1 MNLLGLPPW
10 MFATGLAGLAGT
22 LLVLHMLRVRLRR
35 QRVDSLLFFRQ
46 VGAVHRPR
54 VLLGLP
60 ARLWSYLL
68 GLALLAAAFTT
79 FADPVD
85 ASDGPSRVVLVD
97 ASRGVDPTL
106 RDQLSDAALA
116 VAELDGLGPRGRV
129 VAFGAAPR
137 TVWNPTEPEE
147 RLGERLRELETGG
160 APDAFW
166 SGLRAAASGLRDGD
180 EIVVLGGP
188 SALPTSIDDIP
199 VRRAGFDGA
208 ATASLVHADVRHAG
222 EGRMILVEA
231 SSGGVEAEVLA
242 REGTEIL
249 ARTTIR
255 TDPGATTRTALGP
268 IDDDAHP
275 DLVLQLATNGSVAAS
290 VPFPLARSP
299 IVRVHVSAE
308 IDACVGAAID
318 AAPRL
323 ERAASPEDADVVVTA
338 STPAAGQPTK
348 PTLAFVE
355 GLAEVERSPRSTT
368 SNPLPMSLRD
378 RKRAG
383 TALPAGDGEV
393 WVEDSTTGEALVR
406 RGARGIEAVHWL
418 LDDPSHRD
426 VPTLICGSLLA
437 LAPHDAGP
445 SWRFALPPA
454 GNDVELALVTVPDP
468 FPWALALLALALAAL
483 LVDSWLHHRGR
494 VA

>member
-10 MFATGLAGLAGT
+10 TFAAGLAGLAGT

-60 ARLWSYLL
+60 ARWWSYLL

-85 ASDGPSRVVLVD
+85 AADGPSRVVLVD
-97 ASRGVDPTL
+97 ASLGVDPAL
-106 RDQLSDAALA
+106 RERLGDAALA
-116 VAELDGLGPRGRV
+116 IAGQDGLGTRGRI
-129 VAFGAAPR
+129 VAFGEAPR
-137 TVWNPTEPEE
+137 TVWTPTEPAE
-147 RLGERLRELETGG
+147 RLGERLRELQAGG

-166 SGLRAAASGLRDGD
+166 SGLRTASAGLRAGD

-188 SALPTSIDDIP
+188 TMLPTSVDDIP
-199 VRRAGFDGA
+199 VRRGGFEGTA
-208 ATASLVHADVRHAG
+208 SASLVRADARHTAA
-222 EGRMILVEA
+222 GRMILVEA
-231 SSGGVEAEVLA
+231 SSGGIDAEVLA
-242 REGTEIL
+242 RDGTEIL

-255 TDPGATTRTALGP
+255 TALGATTRAALGP
-268 IDDDAHP
+268 IDGDAHP
-275 DLVLQLATNGSVAAS
+275 ELALELTASGSVAAS

-299 IVRVHVSAE
+299 ILRVHVAAG

-318 AAPRL
+318 ADPRL
-323 ERAASPEDADVVVTA
+323 ESTASPADADVVVTA
-338 STPAAGQPTK
+338 STPVEELVAK
-348 PTLAFVE
+348 PALAFVE
-355 GLAEVERSPRSTT
+355 GVGEAERSPRSTA

-378 RKRAG
+378 RQRTG
-383 TALPAGDGEV
+383 TALAAGDGEV
-393 WVEDSTTGEALVR
+393 WVEDSATGAALVR
-406 RGARGIEAVHWL
+406 RGARGIEAVAWL

-437 LAPHDAGP
+437 LAPNDPGP
-445 SWRFALPPA
+445 SWRSALPPVGSEA
-454 GNDVELALVTVPDP
+454 ELVLAAVLDP

-483 LVDSWLHHRGR
+483 LVDGWLHHRGR